1 MKFKMLRWKKFRALW
16 ASVPLP
22 DREKADLIVE
32 RICGG
37 LSVWVTHYDITA
49 FMTKERERERD
60 NNPTKRGGI
69 KWNFLHFALQSFERI
84 LVYKNIIFHITF

>member
-1 MKFKMLRWKKFRALW
+1 MLRWKKFRAHW

-49 FMTKERERERD
+49 CMTKKRERETTIPR
-60 NNPTKRGGI
+60 KGEELSGI
-69 KWNFLHFALQSFERI
+69 SYTFTLQSFERI